1 MDRTAEIEAVLRR
14 NNWFRDQSPTLV
26 DSIFRHSV
34 SVGFTRGK
42 VIYSMGDAGGAC
54 YMVISGGV
62 RISYFSASGEEV
74 LLSIHRAGEWFGELS
89 EIDGLQRPNT
99 AVAGQRTELLMLPR
113 TGLRQVV
120 QEAPEFNAFL
130 AGLLAGHMRRA
141 LELLVH
147 RQTLS
152 IRGRIAQVL
161 LDSSPGS
168 ESGVEMRG
176 ISQFDLAAMA
186 GVSRQTV
193 SKFLQEFR
201 REGSIAIG
209 YQKIEILDRH
219 ALHAAIDDERE

>member
-1 MDRTAEIEAVLRR
+1 MERTAEIENVLRR
-14 NNWFRDQSPTLV
+14 NSWFRDQAPELIDT
-26 DSIFRHSV
+26 IFRHSIGI
-34 SVGFTRGK
+34 SYTRGK
-42 VIYSMGDAGGAC
+42 VIYSMGDPGGAC
-54 YMVISGGV
+54 YMVISGGA

-113 TGLRQVV
+113 TGLRQLL

-130 AGLLAGHMRRA
+130 AGLMAGHLRRA
-141 LELLVH
+141 LELLIH

-161 LDSSPGS
+161 LDSTPSTEDGP
-168 ESGVEMRG
+168 EMRG

-193 SKFLQEFR
+193 SKFLQAFR
-201 REGSIAIG
+201 REGIIRIG
-209 YQKIEILDRH
+209 YQRIEIRDRR
-219 ALHAAIDDERE
+219 ALRTMIEEDQE

>member
-14 NNWFRDQSPTLV
+14 NNWFRDQSPDLV
-26 DSIFRHSV
+26 DTILRHSI
-34 SVGFTRGK
+34 SVAFTRGK

-54 YMVISGGV
+54 YMVISGGT

-113 TGLRQVV
+113 AGLRQVV

-130 AGLLAGHMRRA
+130 AGLLAAHLRRA

-161 LDSSPGS
+161 LDSAPGS
-168 ESGVEMRG
+168 ESAAETRG

-193 SKFLQEFR
+193 SKFLQSFR

-209 YQKIEILDRH
+209 YQRIEILDRH
-219 ALHAAIDDERE
+219 ALRAAIDDERE